1 MSLCQKMCAKKIAT
15 SKVNIAILKMYVYVV
30 YVCVDLFIN
39 FKNREIVILKCN
51 LNS

>member
-30 YVCVDLFIN
+30 YVVCVDLFIN
-39 FKNREIVILKCN
+39 LKNREIVI
-51 LNS
+51 